1 MSPSHSPSSESVW
14 AVVLPPAPE
23 PSRGGFNW
31 SSQHLGRFRRGVCPV
46 GGGPVDGGGGFLG
59 RQCRRGVVQRRP
71 QARNVGGKGFEAVGE
86 YPACP
91 PGGVRLDQPV
101 QHPTSPFSERSSQPA
116 RLRAQNR

>member
-1 MSPSHSPSSESVW
+1 SRLIVDTARPSSV
-14 AVVLPPAPE
+14 AIDRNDF
-23 PSRGGFNW
+23 PSRSRSAITSRSDRDKHLPDDGEKARATPTQCGGFNW
-31 SSQHLGRFRRGVCPV
+31 SSQHLGRFRRGVWPV

-91 PGGVRLDQPV
+91 PGGV
-101 QHPTSPFSERSSQPA
+101 
-116 RLRAQNR
+116 